1 MNWNEQSILDLF
13 EHLFE
18 TLNLCTS
25 ADNRTSDRFF
35 MDIFYFRFLRGDAF
49 PCSKSVRME
58 MFEPY
63 VTGLMWFDTL
73 PDKKAI
79 IDAFDLWTVEKPAS
93 ARCVGYRLVIQ
104 LTC

>member
-1 MNWNEQSILDLF
+1 
-13 EHLFE
+13 
-18 TLNLCTS
+18 
-25 ADNRTSDRFF
+25 
-35 MDIFYFRFLRGDAF
+35 
-49 PCSKSVRME
+49 